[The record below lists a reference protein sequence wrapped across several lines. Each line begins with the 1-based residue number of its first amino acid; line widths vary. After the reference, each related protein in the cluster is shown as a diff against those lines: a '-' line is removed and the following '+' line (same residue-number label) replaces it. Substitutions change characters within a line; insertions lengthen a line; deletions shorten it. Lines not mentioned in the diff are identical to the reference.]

1 MKKILFAIF
10 GAALLLCS
18 CHKEVVPPV
27 EPQLPVTF
35 TNTAGEWRLVEWRG
49 QTDVPTAYIRLKD
62 KEFVLWQTAG
72 SMYPTKVTGSYN
84 LVEEEGVGMI
94 IRGMYDFTYEY
105 WEHMYLITSLT
116 ASKMEWTSMD
126 DPTDVSVYERTPDF
140 PE

>member
-18 CHKEVVPPV
+18 CHKEVEPPV

-126 DPTDVSVYERTPDF
+126 DPTDISVYERTPDF